1 MGASVLDQATPAQRL
16 ALRHRLAVWSDGVQ
30 KNAAGLAEQY
40 RDLLGRRIGN
50 AQLSGLNNIVQ
61 SSLSMAEVKE
71 FVAHQGDKAERAG
84 RFDVKEYWEAVGKAL
99 EAVGDE
105 AWKVASEAG
114 LAVPPKGSKPKE
126 MKAALEEVQ
135 LALAR
140 EWVQHLVA
148 HSLMIA
154 RQ

>member
-1 MGASVLDQATPAQRL
+1 MGASVLNQATPAQRL
-16 ALRHRLAVWSDGVQ
+16 TLRHRLVAWSDGVQ
-30 KNAAGLAEQY
+30 QNAAGLAEQY

-61 SSLSMAEVKE
+61 SSPSMDDVKE
-71 FVAHQGDKAERAG
+71 FVAHQGEKAERAG
-84 RFDVKEYWEAVGKAL
+84 RFDVKEYWEAIGKAL
-99 EAVGDE
+99 DTIENA
-105 AWKVASEAG
+105 AWTVANEAG

-135 LALAR
+135 LALVK

-148 HSLMIA
+148 HSLMVA

>member
-1 MGASVLDQATPAQRL
+1 MGASVLDRATPAQRL
-16 ALRHRLAVWSDGVQ
+16 ALRHRLAAWSDSAQ
-30 KNAAGLAEQY
+30 KNAVGLSEQY

-61 SSLSMAEVKE
+61 SSPSMDDVKK
-71 FVAHQGDKAERAG
+71 FVAHQGDKAESAG
-84 RFDVKEYWEAVGKAL
+84 RFDVKEYWETVGKAL
-99 EAVGDE
+99 DTMESA
-105 AWKVASEAG
+105 AWTVASETG

-126 MKAALEEVQ
+126 IKAALEEVQ
-135 LALAR
+135 LALAK

>member
-1 MGASVLDQATPAQRL
+1 MGASVLEQTKPVQRV
-16 ALRHRLAVWSDGVQ
+16 ALRHRLAAWSDSAQ
-30 KNAAGLAEQY
+30 KNAVGLAEQY

-61 SSLSMAEVKE
+61 SSPSIDDVKA
-71 FVAHQGDKAERAG
+71 FVAHQGEKAERAG
-84 RFDVKEYWEAVGKAL
+84 RFDVKEYWEAVSKAL
-99 EAVGDE
+99 ESVENA
-105 AWKVASEAG
+105 AWTVASEAG
-114 LAVPPKGSKPKE
+114 RSVPAKGSKPKE

-135 LALAR
+135 LALAK

-148 HSLMIA
+148 HSLMVA